1 MVKDMLKYRIK
12 DLREDHDYY
21 QKDIAKLLNVTQQ
34 QYSNIEN
41 EVCSIT
47 ADDLVK
53 LANLYNVSID
63 YILKLTN
70 DEKTRDNKKQS

>member
-21 QKDIAKLLNVTQQ
+21 QKDIAKLLNITQQ

-47 ADDLVK
+47 AEDLIK
-53 LANLYNVSID
+53 LAKFYGVSTD
-63 YILKLTN
+63 YILKYTN
-70 DEKTRDNKKQS
+70 DKKINNNEK

>member
-53 LANLYNVSID
+53 LANLYKVSID